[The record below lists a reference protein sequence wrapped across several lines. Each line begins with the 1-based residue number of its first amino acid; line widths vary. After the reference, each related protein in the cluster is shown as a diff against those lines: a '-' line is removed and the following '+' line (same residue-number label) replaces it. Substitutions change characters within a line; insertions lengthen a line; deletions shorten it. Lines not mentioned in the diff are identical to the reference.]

1 MSRSAAPPASSPE
14 GTPITV
20 TGNFTDPG
28 SSDTWTY
35 DWAITDNGVPYTG
48 PAGHPEFVGATHVTG
63 GTTYNPTFTF
73 TPDDN
78 GTYAVTLKVTDNGGL
93 SAMSGTVTTQATA
106 VAPSIALSGNATV
119 NEASTYTLNLGA
131 ITDPGH
137 TDIFTG
143 YDINW
148 GDGSPLQ
155 HVTLGTPQTAATWSG
170 AVQTHVYDDGPASR
184 SIVVSL
190 EDQYSP
196 FVFVAGSQSV
206 SVQDVPP
213 TATFVNF
220 GSVNEGS
227 PGFVEFLNPTDVSAA
242 DRAAGFTYSYDFNN
256 DGSFTD
262 PGDIANSSSPS
273 ATVPA
278 SILSH
283 PGDYTIHGRI
293 IDKDGGFT
301 DYRTT
306 IQVNNVT
313 PIVNLPSRPTVNQ
326 NTLLTQMPRS
336 SIRAPRLGPLLSITA
351 MGRACSP

>member
-1 MSRSAAPPASSPE
+1 M
-14 GTPITV
+14 
-20 TGNFTDPG
+20 
-28 SSDTWTY
+28 
-35 DWAITDNGVPYTG
+35 
-48 PAGHPEFVGATHVTG
+48 
-63 GTTYNPTFTF
+63 
-73 TPDDN
+73 
-78 GTYAVTLKVTDNGGL
+78 
-93 SAMSGTVTTQATA
+93 
-106 VAPSIALSGNATV
+106 SGNATV

-313 PIVNLPSRPTVNQ
+313 PIVNLPSSATVNQ
-326 NTLLTQMPRS
+326 NTLLTQMRLVRRS
-336 SIRAPRLGPLLSITA
+336 GHRDLDRYCQLRRWVGRAALDAQRGQNLQPQSRLCDGGDGHDHGQRNRSIRRDWDCANDGQRRCHHVPSHGPQHEQ
-351 MGRACSP
+351 